1 MHKKLVQI
9 LLDKRLQN
17 SSSKTIFLEQN
28 LFNLSGTSTKFI
40 KSPCFIYLSMTIDD
54 SCDVNGMTQL
64 VQTHVSGANM
74 AGDHGNELRYT
85 LPLDGVNQ
93 FAG

>member
-1 MHKKLVQI
+1 
-9 LLDKRLQN
+9 
-17 SSSKTIFLEQN
+17 
-28 LFNLSGTSTKFI
+28 
-40 KSPCFIYLSMTIDD
+40 MTIDD
-54 SCDVNGMTQL
+54 SCDINAMTQL
-64 VQTHVSGANM
+64 IQTHVSGGNM